1 MTLIVA
7 RMADHELGGWE
18 SESAVRQNANV
29 APTQLNE
36 QAERVAP
43 FLGGTFSAH
52 GEKAKG

>member
-1 MTLIVA
+1 
-7 RMADHELGGWE
+7 MADHELGGWE

-43 FLGGTFSAH
+43 FLGGTFSEH